1 MSKLNVIIAEDE
13 PIIRLDIKELLEE
26 RGHKVVGE
34 ASNGR
39 EAVIISKK
47 LKPDIVFMDIKMPI
61 MDGIS
66 ASWYLYNEKV
76 APVILLTAY
85 SDKEFIE
92 KAKYAGVIGYLVKP
106 VTESNLFPIL
116 EIGMTRYKKFVK
128 IENKYYK
135 TKEQLD
141 NRKVI
146 EKAKGI
152 LVEKDNIKEWE
163 AYDKLRV
170 MSMKQGKT
178 LKYVSERK

>member
-92 KAKYAGVIGYLVKP
+92 KAKYAGVIGYLHTCP
-106 VTESNLFPIL
+106 
-116 EIGMTRYKKFVK
+116 R
-128 IENKYYK
+128 
-135 TKEQLD
+135 
-141 NRKVI
+141 
-146 EKAKGI
+146 
-152 LVEKDNIKEWE
+152 
-163 AYDKLRV
+163 
-170 MSMKQGKT
+170 
-178 LKYVSERK
+178 

>member
-1 MSKLNVIIAEDE
+1 LSKLNVIIAEDE

-61 MDGIS
+61 
-66 ASWYLYNEKV
+66 
-76 APVILLTAY
+76 VILLTAY